1 MRRGS
6 ARVQRRLE
14 KGWRAAGVG
23 RYGRRM
29 AVDKRRR
36 RPFFA
41 CTGFPHLGFDPSR
54 ILSGSARILDAAF
67 PEDPRVTG
75 CGGIV
80 RCDVIFALLFGV
92 GEFGMNYRVFL
103 VRYRDARG
111 PGFRAALIAES
122 ALDAFAHKVC
132 ATSSLP
138 RPSRDRAC
146 RSDKCILRSNITPS
160 ASIAQSCF
168 RGVQLVALS
177 SIPILPHFPPQPN
190 SSLPHH
196 APLCGAKRLSLR
208 IRLAG

>member
-1 MRRGS
+1 MQLRHCSGKIPLPLF
-6 ARVQRRLE
+6 V
-14 KGWRAAGVG
+14 
-23 RYGRRM
+23 
-29 AVDKRRR
+29 
-36 RPFFA
+36 A
-41 CTGFPHLGFDPSR
+41 CTGVPHLGFDPSR
-54 ILSGSARILDAAF
+54 MLSRSARILDAAW
-67 PEDPRVTG
+67 PEDPRATG
-75 CGGIV
+75 RGGIV

-92 GEFGMNYRVFL
+92 GGFGMNYRVFL

-138 RPSRDRAC
+138 RPSRDRAR

-168 RGVQLVALS
+168 PGRMQLIALS
-177 SIPILPHFPPQPN
+177 SIPILPHFPPNQTLP
-190 SSLPHH
+190 SSITPH
-196 APLCGAKRLSLR
+196 CGARSDCQ